1 VNVRRSIAVAAV
13 VLAAPSLSACGINF
27 NAQTDQPYNV
37 AVGVDERS
45 GSVDVL
51 NALVVS
57 GSNGSGTAVA
67 TLVNNDTEN
76 DDTLRDVS
84 GAGPDAD
91 VTVKVAG
98 KTTIPADGL
107 LNLAEDGRI
116 SVRGEQIVP
125 GTFVTITFSF
135 DRAEAVT
142 VEAPVVSSSNPD
154 YADVPVP
161 TGS

>member
-1 VNVRRSIAVAAV
+1 VNVRRSIAAAAV
-13 VLAAPSLSACGINF
+13 VLAVPALSSCGMGF

-45 GSVDVL
+45 SSVDVL

-57 GSNGSGTAVA
+57 GSKGSGAVVA

-76 DDTLRDVS
+76 DDALRDVS

-91 VTVKVAG
+91 LTVRVAG

-107 LNLAEDGRI
+107 LNLAQDGRI
-116 SVRGEQIVP
+116 FVRGRQIAP
-125 GTFVTITFSF
+125 GTFVKLTFSF

-142 VEAPVVSSSNPD
+142 LDVPVVSASNPD
-154 YADVPVP
+154 YADVQVP
-161 TGS
+161 AAS